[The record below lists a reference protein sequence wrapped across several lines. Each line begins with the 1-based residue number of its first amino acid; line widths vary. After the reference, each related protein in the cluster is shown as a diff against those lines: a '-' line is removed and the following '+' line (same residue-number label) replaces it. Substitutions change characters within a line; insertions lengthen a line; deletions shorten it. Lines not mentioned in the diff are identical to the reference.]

1 MRQRFVLCVS
11 VGAAALTANG
21 SAAFAQTQPGDAPP
35 AAAVPQASRA
45 TSYPATFFA
54 PYAPSNALDIVRQIP
69 GFQLD
74 EGNTDVRG
82 FAGAAGNIVFNGA
95 RPSSKS
101 ESLSTILAQIPARRV
116 LSVEVGPGSL
126 YGSEYAGK
134 SQVANI
140 ILSAEG
146 GFNATVTASARTL
159 YTGAVI
165 PNLTGSATLKRG
177 NSTYNV
183 SAGTDRDDVADEG
196 TDTITDLATGEL
208 IEKRRK
214 ANRYRPHA
222 PYISGNWALEQAPD
236 RSAHLNGRF
245 SRFNEDFDQVNKVYP
260 VGDSPRDDRLFMVVE
275 QPAFEIG
282 GDVTRP
288 LAGGAVKL
296 LGLVNRSQRES
307 LDTVLERIDG
317 EVVGGFE
324 QGQELQRGETIGR
337 LNWTRANL
345 WGLSFEAGAEA
356 ALNTLDADLNL
367 FVLGEDG
374 ERERIDLPIDQA
386 TVEEKRAEFYV
397 KAGRAFSD
405 ALRVDAGLNYEL
417 SDLKVRGDTTAD
429 RVLKFWK
436 PSVTVDWKPGNGWHT
451 QFSVRRTVAQ
461 LEFFDFIS
469 SAQLSDDRV
478 NGGNANLQPQ
488 RAWEVRASVDRPLFG
503 SGLVKLDLGY
513 DHISM
518 LQDRILTEEG
528 FDAPGNIGTG
538 KRTFATL
545 AVDAPLDRFGLSGTR
560 AKFNGTLQRTRVH
573 DPISDEVRNF
583 SNYFPDWEWFF
594 ELRRDAG
601 KWAYG
606 FDVGDRD
613 NFTIFRANE
622 EDINFNSGLF
632 GNAFVE
638 YRPSPRTTVTLNAN
652 NVFATHGIRDRV
664 FTLPN
669 RSFDGPD
676 IREFRER
683 NNHQTFELT
692 FKRTFGGGAAGVA
705 APGGSAN

>member
-1 MRQRFVLCVS
+1 MRIISARVS
-11 VGAAALTANG
+11 LFALAC
-21 SAAFAQTQPGDAPP
+21 AIAQPAFAQTQPGDTPP
-35 AAAVPQASRA
+35 ATEAAQPTRT
-45 TSYPATFFA
+45 TSYPASFFA
-54 PYAPSNALDIVRQIP
+54 PYSPSNALDIIQQVP

-74 EGNTDVRG
+74 QGNNDVRG
-82 FAGAAGNIVFNGA
+82 FAGAAGNVVFNGA

-101 ESLSTILAQIPARRV
+101 ESLSTILSQIPASRV
-116 LSVEVGPGSL
+116 VRVDVGQGSL

-134 SQVANI
+134 SQVANV

-146 GFNATVTASARTL
+146 GFNGTVTASARTL
-159 YTGAVI
+159 YTGEI
-165 PNLTGSATLKRG
+165 ISNLTGSATLKRG
-177 NSTYNV
+177 SSTFNL
-183 SAGTDRDDVADEG
+183 SAGTDNEDQADEG
-196 TDTITDLATGEL
+196 TDTITEFASGDL

-214 ANRYRPHA
+214 ANRYSPSS
-222 PYISGNWALEQAPD
+222 PYISGSWALEQTPD

-245 SRFNEDFDQVNKVYP
+245 SRFTEDFEQVNKVYP
-260 VGDSPRDDRLFMVVE
+260 VGDDPRDDSLFMVVT
-275 QPAFEIG
+275 QPSFEIG

-288 LAGGAVKL
+288 LAGGALKL
-296 LGLVNRSQRES
+296 LGLVNRQQRES
-307 LDTVLERIDG
+307 LDSVVERIG
-317 EVVGGFE
+317 GAVVGGFE
-324 QGQELQRGETIGR
+324 QGQELHQGETIGR

-367 FVLGEDG
+367 FVLAADG
-374 ERERIDLPIDQA
+374 SRERIDLPIDQA
-386 TVEEKRAEFYV
+386 TVKEKRAELYV
-397 KAGRAFSD
+397 KAGRALSD
-405 ALRVDAGLNYEL
+405 ALRVDGGLNYEL
-417 SDLKVRGDTTAD
+417 SDLSVRGDTTAD

-436 PSVTVDWKPGNGWHT
+436 PSLTVDWKPGNGWHT
-451 QFSVRRTVAQ
+451 QFSIRRTVAQ

-478 NGGNANLQPQ
+478 SGGNADLQPQ
-488 RAWEVRASVDRPLFG
+488 RAWELRVSVDRPLFG

-513 DHISM
+513 DHISL

-545 AVDAPLDRFGLSGTR
+545 TIDAPLDRFGLSGTR
-560 AKFNGTLQRTRVH
+560 AKFNTTIQRTRVD
-573 DPISDEVRNF
+573 DPISGQIRNF
-583 SNYFPDWEWFF
+583 SGFFPDWQWFL
-594 ELRRDAG
+594 EVRRDAG

-606 FDVGDRD
+606 FDISDRD

-622 EDINFNSGLF
+622 EDINFNSGIF

-638 YRPSPRTTVTLNAN
+638 YRPGPRTTVTFNVN
-652 NVFATHGIRDRV
+652 NLFATHGIRDRV

-669 RSFDGPD
+669 RSFGDPD

-683 NNHQTFELT
+683 NQHQTFQLT
-692 FKRTFGGGAAGVA
+692 LKRNFGGGGT
-705 APGGSAN
+705 APQ

>member
-1 MRQRFVLCVS
+1 MRQRRVLWVS
-11 VGAAALTANG
+11 VGAAALTAYG
-21 SAAFAQTQPGDAPP
+21 SPAFGQAPGTDAPAP
-35 AAAVPQASRA
+35 AAATQPSRT
-45 TSYPATFFA
+45 TSYPASFFA
-54 PYAPSNALDIVRQIP
+54 AYGPTSALDIVRQIP

-74 EGNTDVRG
+74 QGNSDVRG
-82 FAGAAGNIVFNGA
+82 FAGAAGNVVFNGA

-116 LSVEVGPGSL
+116 VRVDVGPGSL

-134 SQVANI
+134 NQVANV

-146 GFNATVTASARTL
+146 GFNGNVTASARNL
-159 YTGAVI
+159 YTGAII
-165 PNLTGSATLKRG
+165 PNLTASATLKRG
-177 NSTYNV
+177 SSTYNV
-183 SAGTDRDDVADEG
+183 SAGTANDDVADEG
-196 TDTITDLATGEL
+196 TDTITDFHTGAL

-214 ANRYRPHA
+214 ANRYRPRA
-222 PYISGNWALEQAPD
+222 PYISANWALEQAPD
-236 RSAHLNGRF
+236 RSMHLNGRF
-245 SRFNEDFDQVNKVYP
+245 SRFTEDFDQENRVYP
-260 VGDSPRDDRLFMVVE
+260 VGEPARDDRLFME
-275 QPAFEIG
+275 ITSPAFEIG

-288 LAGGAVKL
+288 LAGGAIKL
-296 LGLVNRSQRES
+296 VGLVNRQKRDS

-317 EVVGGFE
+317 ETVGGFE
-324 QGQELQRGETIGR
+324 QGQALKRGETIGR
-337 LNWTRANL
+337 LSWTRQNL
-345 WGLSFEAGAEA
+345 LGLSVEAGAEA
-356 ALNTLDADLNL
+356 ALNTLDADLAL
-367 FVLGEDG
+367 FVVGADG
-374 ERERIDLPIDQA
+374 AKERIDLPIDQA
-386 TVEEKRAEFYV
+386 QVKEKRAEFYV
-397 KAGRAFSD
+397 KAGRPLSN
-405 ALRVDAGLNYEL
+405 ALRVDAGLNYEM
-417 SDLKVRGDTTAD
+417 SDLSVRGDTTAD
-429 RVLKFWK
+429 RVLKFLK
-436 PSVTVDWKPGNGWHT
+436 PSLTVDWKPGNGWHT

-469 SAQLSDDRV
+469 SAQLSDARV

-488 RAWEVRASVDRPLFG
+488 RALEVRASVDRPLFG
-503 SGLVKLDLGY
+503 SGLVKLDVGY

-538 KRTFATL
+538 KRSFATL
-545 AVDAPLDRFGLSGTR
+545 AIDAPLERFGLTGTR

-583 SNYFPDWEWFF
+583 SNYFPDWEWNF
-594 ELRRDAG
+594 EMRRDAG

-638 YRPSPRTTVTLNAN
+638 YRPSARTTVTLNLN
-652 NVFATHGIRDRV
+652 NAFGTHGIRDRQ

-676 IREFRER
+676 IREYRER
-683 NNHQTFELT
+683 NNHQQFQLT
-692 FKRTFGGGAAGVA
+692 VKRTFGSGGGGGAAA
-705 APGGSAN
+705 TPN